1 MILSQALNQAA
12 LKNLGHPALNDL
24 GKVLSYGEVKKRVAQ
39 LSYLYQTEIPAGE
52 RVAILAT
59 NGTPVVIT
67 FFALTNIGAPILF
80 LDPAESNE
88 SFANDLLKLE
98 IKYLLITN
106 DQLARARDLQRS
118 SGIPLSIIELEKK
131 RGGEYDT
138 SFTPAPERPLKDTD
152 IVLILRKEEFGADR
166 KYIFFNHKKVYHSV
180 NSVKRFYRLNANDKM
195 MTNTNWSHPFGLT
208 HGMLLPLFIGATCV
222 VDPLSPSVEEFIEFL
237 AKERVTRFAGPPK
250 FYFQLLTYCA
260 AQKYMLPGVKSIT
273 VGMGS
278 ISLALRKTYR
288 LLNIPVLRCYGRP
301 EAVWS
306 IAMDSLEEAL
316 DIEGAKSRPV
326 AGTKCKVIDANG
338 DEIPGPG
345 RREGLLAV
353 TSESV
358 MEAFYHPNKETAAI
372 ATRHTLRGTWFYT
385 QEIARLEG
393 EDDDLTVAVLGK
405 AVDMLPAERG
415 FGFLSPRVM
424 DDFAKS
430 IPGVQDAAGFV
441 RENEEGERYFACAVV
456 PERKNLNTSGVLAEL
471 QKMLPQDYPIRSV
484 HFTDSIPLEAFG
496 SVNRQALQ
504 REFP

>member
-12 LKNLGHPALNDL
+12 LKNMNHPALIDL
-24 GKVLSYGEVKKRVAQ
+24 GKSLSYGELKQRISQ

-59 NGTPVVIT
+59 NGSQVAQT
-67 FFALTNIGAPILF
+67 FFALTNIGNPILF

-88 SFANDLLKLE
+88 SFVTDLLKLE
-98 IKYLLITN
+98 IKYLLITG

-118 SGIPLSIIELEKK
+118 TGIPLSIIELEKK

-152 IVLILRKEEFGADR
+152 PVLILRKEEFGSDR
-166 KYIFFNHKKVYHSV
+166 KYIFFNHKKIYHSV
-180 NSVKRFYRLNANDKM
+180 NSVKRFYRLLPSDRL
-195 MTNTNWSHPFGLT
+195 MTNINWSHPFSLT
-208 HGMLLPLFIGATCV
+208 HGLLLPLFLGATCM
-222 VDPLSPSVEEFIEFL
+222 VDPLSPSVEEFIEYI

-250 FYFQLLTYCA
+250 FYFQLLTFCA
-260 AQKYMLPGVKSIT
+260 SQKYTLPGVKSIT

-288 LLNIPVLRCYGRP
+288 LLNIPVLRCFGRH

-306 IAMDSLEEAL
+306 IAMDSFDEAL

-326 AGTKCKVIDANG
+326 AGLRCKVLDANG

-345 RREGLLAV
+345 RREGVLAV
-353 TSESV
+353 MSEAV
-358 MEAFYHPNKETAAI
+358 MDGFFHPNKETAAL
-372 ATRHTLRGTWFYT
+372 ATRHALRGTWFYT

-393 EDDDLTVAVLGK
+393 ENDAVTIAVLGK
-405 AVDMLPAERG
+405 AADMLPATTG
-415 FGFLSPRVM
+415 FGFVSPRTM
-424 DDFAKS
+424 DDLARS
-430 IPGVQDAAGFV
+430 IEGVQDAAGFV
-441 RENEEGERYFACAVV
+441 RQNEEGERFFACAVV
-456 PERKNLNTSGVLAEL
+456 PERKNLGTNAVLAEL
-471 QKMLPQDYPIRSV
+471 QKKLPQDYPLRSV

-496 SVNRQALQ
+496 SVNRQALTRQ
-504 REFP
+504 FP